1 MLFKVNLDLATTQLS
16 VTPVTS
22 RHMEREASTVR
33 RRHPL
38 NLRASRDRRRPPR
51 QEARPVTSTDQVER
65 PLRLVQPYVHVH
77 CTNINFS
84 WSNFTFQER
93 HLVTA

>member
-38 NLRASRDRRRPPR
+38 NLRASRDSRRPPR

-65 PLRLVQPYVHVH
+65 PLRLVQPYVH
-77 CTNINFS
+77 CKNINFS
-84 WSNFTFQER
+84 LSNCTFQER
-93 HLVTA
+93 HRVTA